1 VSEPVI
7 VLPMTNLHEP
17 TDVTDRPSAG
27 VWSQVLSK
35 RMFVC
40 VLTGFASGLP
50 LYLLLQLV
58 PAWLRDS
65 GVSLAEIGL
74 FALVGLP
81 YTWKF
86 LWAPLMDRW
95 RLPLGLRRGWM
106 LFAQVGLILS
116 IGLLG
121 QIDPLADTGVV
132 AAVAVVIAIFS
143 ATQDVAIDAYRRE
156 ILADSEL
163 GLGNSIHVQA
173 YRIASLVPGSLSLI
187 LADML
192 PWALVFW
199 ITGAFMLVG
208 VALSLFTTEP
218 ERDVVPARGLAETV
232 IAPFREYVERRG
244 WSALL
249 LALAFMV
256 AYKLGDNMATALST
270 PFYLDLGFT
279 KTEIGL
285 VAKHAALWP
294 AIAGGLL
301 GGIAMIK
308 IGINRALWVFG
319 VFQLISIL
327 GFAVLA
333 NTGAVLWLLA
343 AVIAFEY
350 LGVGLGTAAF
360 TAFIARES
368 SKAFAATQFALFT
381 ALAAL
386 PRSLANATTGVLVEQ
401 MGWVTFFIFCTVLAL
416 PGMLL
421 LFWVAPWSGSAGESE
436 TG

>member
-1 VSEPVI
+1 
-7 VLPMTNLHEP
+7 MTNLREP
-17 TDVTDRPSAG
+17 TDETDRPSAG

-192 PWALVFW
+192 PWAWVFW

-208 VALSLFTTEP
+208 VALSLFTAEP

-232 IAPFREYVERRG
+232 IAPFREYVQRRG
-244 WSALL
+244 WSGLL
-249 LALAFMV
+249 LALTFMV

-279 KTEIGL
+279 KTQIGL

-294 AIAGGLL
+294 AIIGGLL

-401 MGWVTFFIFCTVLAL
+401 MGWVTFFILCTVLAL

>member
-106 LFAQVGLILS
+106 LFAQVGLMLS

-192 PWALVFW
+192 PWAWVFW

-208 VALSLFTTEP
+208 IALSLFAAEP

-256 AYKLGDNMATALST
+256 VYKLGDNMATALST

>member
-1 VSEPVI
+1 
-7 VLPMTNLHEP
+7 MTMP
-17 TDVTDRPSAG
+17 TELKKSADQPPTG

-35 RMFVC
+35 RMFIC

-65 GVSLAEIGL
+65 GVSLADIGL

-116 IGLLG
+116 IGFLG
-121 QIDPLADTGVV
+121 HIDPLADTGVV

-173 YRIASLVPGSLSLI
+173 YRIASLIPGSLSLI
-187 LADML
+187 LADTL
-192 PWALVFW
+192 PWAVVFW
-199 ITGAFMLVG
+199 ITGGFMLIG
-208 VALSLFTTEP
+208 VALSLFTSEP
-218 ERDVVPARGLAETV
+218 EREASQPEGLAATV

-244 WSALL
+244 WGPLL
-249 LALAFMV
+249 LALTFMV

-270 PFYLDLGFT
+270 PFYLDLGFS

-294 AIAGGLL
+294 AIIGGLL
-301 GGIAMIK
+301 GGIVMIK

-319 VFQLISIL
+319 VFQLVSIL

-401 MGWVTFFIFCTVLAL
+401 VGWVAFFILCTMLAL
-416 PGMLL
+416 PGMVL
-421 LFWVAPWSGSAGESE
+421 LFWVAPWSRPTNENE
-436 TG
+436 FVRPV